1 MSSADL
7 FIKINSLP
15 AEMRKEVEA
24 FLERLIKRSKSEGP
38 DKRKGGVPG
47 LAQGRIVISDDF
59 DEPLE
64 DFKPYME

>member
-7 FIKINSLP
+7 FLKINSLP

-24 FLERLIKRSKSEGP
+24 FLERLLKRYKQDGP
-38 DKRKGGVPG
+38 DEHKGGVPG
-47 LAQGRIVISDDF
+47 VAKGRIVIKDDF